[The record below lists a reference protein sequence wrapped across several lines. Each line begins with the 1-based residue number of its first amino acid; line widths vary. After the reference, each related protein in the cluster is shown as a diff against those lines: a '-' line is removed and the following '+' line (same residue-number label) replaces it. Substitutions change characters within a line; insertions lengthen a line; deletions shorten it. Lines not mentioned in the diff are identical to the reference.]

1 MVGVL
6 KTDTAGCVEE
16 IINMLIP
23 VFMFILLTDDAE
35 IMSDEEEELSE
46 QPASKKRRSS
56 EQQAPAPVNV
66 CSFLRFITD
75 FVRFRVKFLP
85 HCGLNV
91 KQTHYIHVKRC
102 VNSRFLESGMLNWTP
117 EQIIIDHVDSMMGS
131 AHSSRSM
138 LLCWNDQLKIWNS

>member
-1 MVGVL
+1 
-6 KTDTAGCVEE
+6 
-16 IINMLIP
+16 MLIP

-56 EQQAPAPVNV
+56 EKQAPAPVNV

-75 FVRFRVKFLP
+75 FVRFRVKCLP

-102 VNSRFLESGMLNWTP
+102 VHSRFLESEMLNWTP

-131 AHSSRSM
+131 AHSSRSK